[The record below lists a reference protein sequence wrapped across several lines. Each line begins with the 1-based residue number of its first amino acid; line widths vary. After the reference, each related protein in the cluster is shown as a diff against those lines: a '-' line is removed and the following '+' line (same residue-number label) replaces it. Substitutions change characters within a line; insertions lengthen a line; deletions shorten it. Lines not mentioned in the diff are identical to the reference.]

1 MSHIPVNAIKF
12 SLGLI
17 KTCNNLTKRGRKI
30 KWLFVFKLIEKKKV
44 ISKLIL
50 TDDGTNL
57 LK

>member
-12 SLGLI
+12 SPGLI
-17 KTCNNLTKRGRKI
+17 KTCSNLTKRGRKI

>member
-1 MSHIPVNAIKF
+1 MSQIPVNAIKF
-12 SLGLI
+12 SPGLI

-30 KWLFVFKLIEKKKV
+30 KCFQTDWGKKV

-50 TDDGTNL
+50 TDDGTIL